1 MQLDYNNAS
10 DQLIPKTTQELSTER
25 DKLRAALLDRL
36 EDILFHLFPAGYV
49 DGRKFFV
56 GNVRGDHGD
65 SMDVT
70 LDGAEAGLWSDFAT
84 GDGGD
89 IFDLWAVA
97 RGWDTRRDFPKLIT
111 EVTAWLGNAPEPAP
125 RLSPPPKTPPVDDLG
140 PHTGKWDYRDEQ
152 GNLIACVYRYDTP
165 KGKEFRPL
173 DVKARKRKA
182 PDRRPLYN
190 QPGMATASCVVLV
203 EGEKCA
209 DALIAQQIC
218 ATTAMNGANAPAEKT
233 DWSPLQGK
241 QVVVWPDN
249 DAPGQAYA
257 DRIAE
262 HLGRLGIAVSIVTVP
277 EGKSEGWDAA
287 DAVDEGFDAVPLL
300 RAALGR
306 LRQKT
311 PGSAHESRLTPV
323 AHHSLREMLADTSP
337 MPPDIISPRVL
348 TPCGLLVFGGAPKVG
363 KSDFILSWLM
373 HMAAGVE
380 FLGMRPPRP
389 LRVFILQAEIQY
401 HYLRERIHQLRI
413 DPDIRKAALDNL
425 VMTPQLKM
433 MLNEDGVARVAAA
446 IHARFP
452 DAKPDIIVIDPLRN
466 VFDGGSPEAH
476 ENDNNAMLFFLQKR
490 VEALRDAVNPDAG
503 IIIVHHTSKMHKK
516 LLEEDPFRALS
527 GAGSLRSYYTS
538 GLLLYRPDETRSE
551 RQLYFELRNGDGIPF
566 KVVDKKNGQWVEI
579 DRSQQRL
586 VRQDYS
592 QKQDAERRRKHDV
605 ILQIIFDEAMQGRVY
620 TASQFAEVFENKSG
634 LGGDRTIRNRL
645 SVLASKSYV
654 RYFQNANDYGLPK
667 PSRTKFGYLCVEDMD
682 LQTLDG
688 LKRVLP
694 THYKCRSDG
703 VPLRVE
709 NPEIWNYHDDG
720 EEP

>member
-1 MQLDYNNAS
+1 MQLDYNDAQN
-10 DQLIPKTTQELSTER
+10 QLIPKTPQELSTER
-25 DKLRAALLDRL
+25 DKLRAALLCRL
-36 EDILFHLFPAGYV
+36 EDVLFHLFPAGYV
-49 DGRKFFV
+49 DGRKFYI

-89 IFDLWAVA
+89 IFDLWAAA
-97 RGWDTRRDFPKLIT
+97 RGWDARRDFPKLIAEIT
-111 EVTAWLGNAPEPAP
+111 EWLGQAPEPAP
-125 RLSPPPKTPPVDDLG
+125 RPNAPPKTPPMDDLG
-140 PHTGKWDYRDEQ
+140 PHTGKWDYRDTQ

-182 PDRRPLYN
+182 PDPRPLYN
-190 QPGMATASCVVLV
+190 QPGIAAASCVVLV

-209 DALIAQQIC
+209 DALIAQNIC
-218 ATTAMNGANAPAEKT
+218 ATTAMNGANAPVEKT

-241 QVVVWPDN
+241 QIVIWPDN
-249 DAPGQAYA
+249 DAPGMAYA
-257 DRIAE
+257 SRVKDY
-262 HLGRLGIAVSIVTVP
+262 LSGFGFTVAVADLP
-277 EGKSEGWDAA
+277 PGKKEGWDAA
-287 DAVDEGFDAVPLL
+287 DAVDEEFDFIPILKAAFRGL
-300 RAALGR
+300 RNDQAAH
-306 LRQKT
+306 
-311 PGSAHESRLTPV
+311 PASPMPIP
-323 AHHSLREMLADTSP
+323 HHSLREMLADTSP
-337 MPPDIISPRVL
+337 MPLDVIAPRVL
-348 TPCGLLVFGGAPKVG
+348 TPCGFLVFGGAPKVG
-363 KSDFILSWLM
+363 KSDFVLSWLM

-401 HYLRERIHQLRI
+401 HYLRERLLQLRI
-413 DPDIRKAALDNL
+413 DPNIRQAALDNL
-425 VMTPQLKM
+425 VMTPQLRM
-433 MLNEDGVARVAAA
+433 LLNEEGIERVAAA
-446 IHARFP
+446 IHERFP
-452 DAKPDIIVIDPLRN
+452 DAKPDIIVVDPLRN
-466 VFDGGSPEAH
+466 VFDGGSPDAH

-503 IIIVHHTSKMHKK
+503 IILVHHTSKTQKK
-516 LLEEDPFRALS
+516 ALEEDPFRALS
-527 GAGSLRSYYTS
+527 GAGSLRGYYTT
-538 GLLLYRPDETRSE
+538 GMLLYRPDESRSE
-551 RQLYFELRNGDGIPF
+551 RNLYFELRNGDSIPF
-566 KVVDKKNGQWVEI
+566 KVVDKKDGQWIEI
-579 DRSQQRL
+579 DRSKQRI

-592 QKQDAERRRKHDV
+592 EKQDAERRRKHDV
-605 ILQIIFDEAMQGRVY
+605 ILQIIFDEATQGRVY

-654 RYFQNANDYGLPK
+654 RYFQNATDYGLPK
-667 PSRTKFGYLCVEDMD
+667 AARTKFGYLCVEDMD

-694 THYKCRSDG
+694 THYKCPSDG

-709 NPEIWNYHDDG
+709 NPEDWNYHDDG
-720 EEP
+720 DEP